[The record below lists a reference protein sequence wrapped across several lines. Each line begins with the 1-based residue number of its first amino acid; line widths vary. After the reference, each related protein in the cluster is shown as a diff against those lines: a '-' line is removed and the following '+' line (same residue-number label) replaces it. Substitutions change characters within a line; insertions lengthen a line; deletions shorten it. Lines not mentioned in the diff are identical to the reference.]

1 METLSFAELAPS
13 ILSENVRTG
22 LLCDLVGLSTNPA
35 STLFVA
41 LKEANLTSGLLAA
54 VNNTLDDVFSI
65 LSKLLDV
72 GNCIDPLLGVV
83 DGSVD
88 GGVHDFVLSGCA
100 GSKQIVV
107 QLVSPMDKALNQV
120 SLMLVTLLSHGKH
133 ELVDGG
139 SAFSGV
145 WSFVVHG
152 G

>member
-1 METLSFAELAPS
+1 MESLSFAELAPS
-13 ILSENVRTG
+13 ILSENVSTG
-22 LLCDLVGLSTNPA
+22 HICDLVGLSTKPA

-54 VNNTLDDVFSI
+54 VKNTLNDVFSF
-65 LSKLLDV
+65 LSELLDV
-72 GNCIDPLLGVV
+72 VNCVDPQLGVV

-88 GGVHDFVLSGCA
+88 GGVHYFGLSGLA
-100 GSKQIVV
+100 GNKQIVV
-107 QLVSPMDKALNQV
+107 QLVSPLDKALNQISLV
-120 SLMLVTLLSHGKH
+120 SITLLSHGKY

-145 WSFVVHG
+145 WSIGVHG